1 MGDKD
6 LLDGFT
12 VQVIGVITLAVV
24 VAWGIVESGQW
35 LLKAFIQI

>member
-1 MGDKD
+1 MGYKG

-35 LLKAFIQI
+35 LLKALI